1 MIWMVKILTIRQ
13 KSVWGSCW
21 AGSHDGPSG
30 VLGESSELGRQCS
43 HYMAPLWV
51 CLHIDLSK
59 HFRKEQ
65 MLGLPSPMGKT
76 AVSGSEMKGSS
87 PAVSLEMP
95 GSSLSN
101 PGQQRHPCSQG
112 LEQTAD
118 VAKTHIWMPHLCE
131 GGTVQCL
138 FPSFQPA
145 PPCISP
151 GSYCPAP
158 CAGCDPGKTGQ
169 DSWGLLYIVS
179 FTFPG
184 QPHCMAV
191 SS

>member
-1 MIWMVKILTIRQ
+1 MVKILTIRQ

-138 FPSFQPA
+138 LPFLPAHPSLYQPWLLL
-145 PPCISP
+145 P
-151 GSYCPAP
+151 GSLRWMQPRKNGP
-158 CAGCDPGKTGQ
+158 
-169 DSWGLLYIVS
+169 GLLGPPLHRFIHL
-179 FTFPG
+179 PRAAPLHG
-184 QPHCMAV
+184 C
-191 SS
+191 